1 MNFVEFV
8 YPKILNVLVFQISFQ
23 ISFQEMKYDALF
35 IYISICIKYA
45 LYLDRFREVI
55 CKNCNFELNK
65 TDYKYFFRRILS
77 EMK

>member
-1 MNFVEFV
+1 MNFVEFI
-8 YPKILNVLVFQISFQ
+8 YPKILNVLAFQ

-55 CKNCNFELNK
+55 CKNCINLELNK